1 MISFSVYRTGGAM
14 FRKFFSRKKP
24 LDDAVKLRLAEAIAV
39 QLILQKN
46 MAETQ
51 AAIDDRN
58 GNLKLRAL
66 GYVYGY
72 IDAALRT
79 DGHDIADT
87 SIGGPITYHVL
98 RRLWPDRVN
107 DCMRALLANL
117 RVDQQM
123 MAAIMHGRQQCL
135 DLRKPGASDVPM
147 DLARFLIEGDEPRGR
162 R

>member
-1 MISFSVYRTGGAM
+1 M
-14 FRKFFSRKKP
+14 FRKFFGKKKS
-24 LDDAVKLRLAEAIAV
+24 LDDATKLGLAEAIV
-39 QLILQKN
+39 VELMPQKKL
-46 MAETQ
+46 AGAQ

-58 GNLKLRAL
+58 GHPKLRAL

-87 SIGGPITYHVL
+87 SIGIPITYHVL

-117 RVDQQM
+117 RTDQRM
-123 MAAIMHGRQQCL
+123 MAAIKHGGHQCL
-135 DLRKPGASDVPM
+135 DFRKSGVSEVPM
-147 DLARFLIEGDEPRGR
+147 DLARFLIEG
-162 R
+162 

>member
-1 MISFSVYRTGGAM
+1 M
-14 FRKFFSRKKP
+14 FRKFFSRKKT
-24 LDDAVKLRLAEAIAV
+24 LDDAVKLGLAEAIAA
-39 QLILQKN
+39 QLMLQKN
-46 MAETQ
+46 TAGAQ

-58 GNLKLRAL
+58 GHLKLRAL

-72 IDAALRT
+72 IEAALRT
-79 DGHDIADT
+79 DGLDMADT

-117 RVDQQM
+117 RTDQQM
-123 MAAIMHGRQQCL
+123 MAAITHGGQQFL
-135 DLRKPGASDVPM
+135 DFRNPGVSDVPM
-147 DLARFLIEGDEPRGR
+147 DLARFLIEGDR